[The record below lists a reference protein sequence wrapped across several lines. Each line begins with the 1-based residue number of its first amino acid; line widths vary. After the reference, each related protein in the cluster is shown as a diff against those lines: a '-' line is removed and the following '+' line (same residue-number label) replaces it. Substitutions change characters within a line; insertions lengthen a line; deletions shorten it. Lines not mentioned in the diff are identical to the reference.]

1 MMKSCEELK
10 TKMELLEAQMAGG
23 RKKK

>member
-1 MMKSCEELK
+1 MKNYEELK
-10 TKMELLEAQMAGG
+10 AEMELLEAQMAGG